1 MGSPIRIDRATGP
14 RRDRNPFHSIL
25 LAAGVAFVM
34 AACSYSVL
42 YIKQL
47 SAGAG
52 AEASAMAIQQ
62 HPWLALFDRHGEM
75 LLVATLAIL
84 AVAVLADFLWE
95 HGRSGSVHP
104 QAVIEPDQIQDDS
117 GEP

>member
-1 MGSPIRIDRATGP
+1 MGSPTRIDRAPGT
-14 RRDRNPFHSIL
+14 RRDRNPFHPLL

-47 SAGAG
+47 SAGA
-52 AEASAMAIQQ
+52 EASAIAIEQ

-95 HGRSGSVHP
+95 YERSGSVNT

-117 GEP
+117 GDP

>member
-1 MGSPIRIDRATGP
+1 MGSPTGTDRTTGT
-14 RRDRNPFHSIL
+14 RRDRNPFHPIL

-47 SAGAG
+47 TAE
-52 AEASAMAIQQ
+52 AEASLLVIEQ
-62 HPWLALFDRHGEM
+62 HPWLALLDRHGEM
-75 LLVATLAIL
+75 LLAAALAIL
-84 AVAVLADFLWE
+84 AVAALADFLWE
-95 HGRSGSVHP
+95 CERRGNA